1 MGWAIEGKDQK
12 QNGGLL
18 CFLGAKGLFFNS
30 LIVGLVL
37 LTPRVCHGLGPDPRQ
52 TPGSASE
59 ARRQSPDE
67 TCSRQVWG
75 RAGLSDPVLRKGPG
89 NRPVRPLNWA
99 GFYSRWAVSAF
110 GWEEEGTQVAVLTEA
125 KEPFSR
131 DRKRKRKTATSLN
144 SPKSQRK

>member
-110 GWEEEGTQVAVLTEA
+110 GWEEEGRRKGLKLRSLLRQKSLSLETERGREKQQQV
-125 KEPFSR
+125 
-131 DRKRKRKTATSLN
+131 
-144 SPKSQRK
+144 

>member
-52 TPGSASE
+52 TPGSASVPR
-59 ARRQSPDE
+59 APTRPAPGRCGVGLASQIQYCAKVQE
-67 TCSRQVWG
+67 T
-75 RAGLSDPVLRKGPG
+75 GLSVPLIGLDFIQGGQSLHSGGRRKGLKLRSLLRQKSLSLETERG
-89 NRPVRPLNWA
+89 R
-99 GFYSRWAVSAF
+99 
-110 GWEEEGTQVAVLTEA
+110 EKQQQV
-125 KEPFSR
+125 
-131 DRKRKRKTATSLN
+131 
-144 SPKSQRK
+144 